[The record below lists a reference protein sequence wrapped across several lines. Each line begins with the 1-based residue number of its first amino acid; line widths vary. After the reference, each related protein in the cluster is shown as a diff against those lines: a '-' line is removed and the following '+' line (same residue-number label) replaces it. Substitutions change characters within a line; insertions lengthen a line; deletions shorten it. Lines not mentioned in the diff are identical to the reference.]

1 MHLLS
6 YFVMKTTCKENC
18 MDFLRVIYIK
28 KVSLWDDKCDNY
40 RAHIPQ
46 IMFPCL
52 KYVTEQ
58 RCVWCSKTDKPET

>member
-1 MHLLS
+1 
-6 YFVMKTTCKENC
+6 